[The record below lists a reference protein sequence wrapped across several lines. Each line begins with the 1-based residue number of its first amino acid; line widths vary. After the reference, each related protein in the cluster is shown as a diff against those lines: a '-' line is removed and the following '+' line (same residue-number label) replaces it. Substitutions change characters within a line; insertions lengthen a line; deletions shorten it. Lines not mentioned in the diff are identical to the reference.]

1 MDGVLNVLKPAGM
14 TSFDVIACL
23 RRIYGQKK
31 IGHGGTLDP
40 MAAGVLPVFLGRSA
54 RLIEYAPIHRKTYE
68 AEFVMGLATDTEDMT
83 GRIIKT
89 GKVCSDISLWERV
102 ASKFTGIIEQIPSSY
117 SAIMVDGKRA
127 YQLARNGKQV
137 ILPSRKVEVYHLQ
150 IREIQSPY
158 IRLSVTCSAGTYV
171 RALGRD
177 LGNKMG
183 VPLAMSFLLRTKMGV
198 ISIGQAKT
206 LEEIERNP
214 KDCLMTDISLL
225 LSNLENVSLSED
237 AAKDFLQGKRL
248 RTALPDMEVTAVF
261 QGERF
266 LGTAFIENGVL
277 HPKKVFS

>member
-198 ISIGQAKT
+198 FSYWTG
-206 LEEIERNP
+206 
-214 KDCLMTDISLL
+214 
-225 LSNLENVSLSED
+225 ENV
-237 AAKDFLQGKRL
+237 GRN
-248 RTALPDMEVTAVF
+248 R
-261 QGERF
+261 
-266 LGTAFIENGVL
+266 
-277 HPKKVFS
+277 KKS

>member
-1 MDGVLNVLKPAGM
+1 M
-14 TSFDVIACL
+14 
-23 RRIYGQKK
+23 
-31 IGHGGTLDP
+31 
-40 MAAGVLPVFLGRSA
+40 
-54 RLIEYAPIHRKTYE
+54 
-68 AEFVMGLATDTEDMT
+68 
-83 GRIIKT
+83 
-89 GKVCSDISLWERV
+89 

-198 ISIGQAKT
+198 FSIGQA
-206 LEEIERNP
+206 
-214 KDCLMTDISLL
+214 
-225 LSNLENVSLSED
+225 
-237 AAKDFLQGKRL
+237 KRL

-261 QGERF
+261 QGEWF